1 MKTGKKTRQ
10 WSAVLGLLGGSQ
22 RMIVAGTYWRRQL
35 KLASDGVRAFVA
47 SACSEVPVEEALPIQ
62 AVLPATMWCDG
73 IQYSTS
79 RQCEEARC
87 FGGTQCIHQCINR
100 LLNHRLLLEMSM
112 SVHFRSSFSE
122 KATSAPDQM
131 ADCTR
136 EHGPSSRSSQATK
149 SALIAS
155 ANATRA
161 ASAGPK
167 PRTITRSARSL
178 IMAKS
183 TSKRWALLRRADCKC
198 SRPISVR
205 DRINLNVTD
214 RRGCQKEVFSPNVT
228 QDQLPASVFKRIRIA
243 LWSSKGR
250 HSEHTSM

>member
-1 MKTGKKTRQ
+1 MKIGKKTQQ
-10 WSAVLGLLGGSQ
+10 WSAVLRLLGGSQ
-22 RMIVAGTYWRRQL
+22 QVIVAGTFCRRQL
-35 KLASDGVRAFVA
+35 KLASNGVRAFVA

-149 SALIAS
+149 STLIAS
-155 ANATRA
+155 ANAARA

-183 TSKRWALLRRADCKC
+183 TSKRWALLRRADRKC
-198 SRPISVR
+198 SRPIRFETASISTSRTDEAARRKSSVR
-205 DRINLNVTD
+205 T
-214 RRGCQKEVFSPNVT
+214 
-228 QDQLPASVFKRIRIA
+228 
-243 LWSSKGR
+243 
-250 HSEHTSM
+250 